1 MPCIAQALMARLDQL
16 TEYLFT
22 HPGSTLTLDSEG
34 PGFYVDLSGQSTPV
48 FKQTLR
54 SGQIL
59 LLFADM
65 VPREQSQDFL
75 AGKPI
80 DFVFETRRGP
90 LSAHMEMKGDDL
102 RVQVKPSAPG
112 DRALFQGKR
121 LAFDPASPA
130 PPSSSPPPPPS
141 NDAPRTTLLSL
152 IAQLAE
158 KRASHLHLAVGQ
170 RAFVR
175 VDGRLVCLEEL
186 GAFSAS
192 DIREAV
198 QALAPQA
205 MRETLGRM
213 TSFDFSHVTGQAVFH
228 VRGQQ
233 GRDGLGVV
241 IRALPRQVPTPASLG
256 VPDEFSDVLH
266 GSGLWVV
273 SGGAGLGTSTT
284 VASLVQSALDQRAL
298 TVCTIEGPIDY
309 VLESRRGL
317 VQQLEVGVH
326 SPSFAL
332 ALEDARRG
340 DADLVVVGQLDDAET
355 LAAALSLADRG
366 RLVLGVVHAKT
377 APLAVQKLVD
387 LGPRGSAALASTL
400 RGVFGQDLVPNTSGG
415 RSLCWELLPGT
426 DAVRALVRDGALH
439 QLGPLSTRTH
449 DQSLMQLFVRGEVD
463 AETALAHARDRALFE
478 DLLTRVAHP
487 RAA

>member
-1 MPCIAQALMARLDQL
+1 MARLDQL

-59 LLFADM
+59 LLFADT

-90 LSAHMEMKGDDL
+90 LSAHMEMKGNEL
-102 RVQVKPSAPG
+102 KVQVKPSAPG

-121 LAFDPASPA
+121 PAFDPAAGPPSA
-130 PPSSSPPPPPS
+130 PPPASSPS
-141 NDAPRTTLLSL
+141 GDAPRTTLLSL

-175 VDGRLVCLEEL
+175 VEGRLVCLEEL
-186 GAFSAS
+186 GPFSAS
-192 DIREAV
+192 DLREAV
-198 QALAPQA
+198 QALAPPDQ
-205 MRETLGRM
+205 RETLGRLP
-213 TSFDFSHVTGQAVFH
+213 SFEFSHVGAEAVLH

-241 IRALPRQVPTPASLG
+241 IRALPRRVPTPASLG
-256 VPDEFSDVLH
+256 LPDEFSDVLH

-273 SGGAGLGTSTT
+273 TGGAGQGTSTT

-298 TVCTIEGPIDY
+298 TVCTIESPLDY

-326 SPSFAL
+326 SPSFPL

-355 LAAALSLADRG
+355 LGAALSLADRG

-377 APLAVQKLVD
+377 APLAVQRLVD
-387 LGPRGSAALASTL
+387 LGPRGGTALAPAL

-426 DAVRALVRDGALH
+426 DAVKTLVRDGSLH
-439 QLGPLSTRTH
+439 QLGPLFTRTH
-449 DQSLMQLFVRGEVD
+449 DQSLMQLFVRGVVD
-463 AETALAHARDRALFE
+463 AETALAHARDRSLFE
-478 DLLTRVAHP
+478 DQLTRVAHP